1 MKERSFEDLI
11 NDGIITERGSSVVD
25 YSDYG
30 NFDGRQT
37 NYRGVQRSGLS
48 QDSAEEPIQE
58 NILDDSQYFS
68 ASSFFGILSGTNRK
82 QTQSFVQIVNFE
94 DLKSETETYLR
105 RDSLCQY
112 TGCTLK

>member
-1 MKERSFEDLI
+1 MKERSFQDLI
-11 NDGIITERGSSVVD
+11 NDGFITERGSSVVD

-30 NFDGRQT
+30 NFDGPQP
-37 NYRGVQRSGLS
+37 NYRGGHRSRLS
-48 QDSAEEPIQE
+48 QDSAEEPSQG

-68 ASSFFGILSGTNRK
+68 ASSFFGILSGANRK
-82 QTQSFVQIVNFE
+82 QTQSYVQIVNFD

-112 TGCTLK
+112 TGCTP